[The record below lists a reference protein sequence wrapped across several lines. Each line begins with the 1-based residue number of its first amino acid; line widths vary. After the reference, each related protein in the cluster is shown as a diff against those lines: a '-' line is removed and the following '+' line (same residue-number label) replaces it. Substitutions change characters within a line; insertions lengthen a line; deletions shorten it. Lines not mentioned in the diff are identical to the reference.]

1 MSPRARGGAAARAWV
16 ADAAPVFAA
25 LADETR
31 LGIVAQLCAEG
42 PLSTARL
49 SASAGVSRQ
58 AVTKHLTALSDAGL
72 VESSRGRPRLWR
84 LEPARIDDARRSLDR
99 IAQQWDDALGRL
111 KAFVEK

>member
-1 MSPRARGGAAARAWV
+1 MSPPRASSAARAWV
-16 ADAAPVFAA
+16 ADAAPLFAA

-49 SASAGVSRQ
+49 SDSAGVTRQ
-58 AVTKHLTALSDAGL
+58 AVTKHLVLLEDAG
-72 VESSRGRPRLWR
+72 VIQGTRSRPRLWR
-84 LEPARIDDARRSLDR
+84 LEPGRIADARRSLDR
-99 IAQQWDDALGRL
+99 ISQQWDDALSRL

>member
-1 MSPRARGGAAARAWV
+1 MSRRASGAAARAWV

-49 SASAGVSRQ
+49 CASAGVTRQ
-58 AVTKHLTALSDAGL
+58 AVTKHLTLLAAAGL
-72 VESSRGRPRLWR
+72 VEGTRSRPRLWR
-84 LEPARIDDARRSLDR
+84 LEPQRIDDARRSLDR
-99 IAQQWDDALGRL
+99 IAQQWDDALARL

>member
-1 MSPRARGGAAARAWV
+1 MSPRPSTAARAWV
-16 ADAAPVFAA
+16 AAAAPVFAA

-49 SASAGVSRQ
+49 SDGAGVTRQ
-58 AVTKHLTALSDAGL
+58 AVTKHLVLLEEAGL
-72 VESSRGRPRLWR
+72 IRGSDERPRRWR
-84 LEPARIDDARRSLDR
+84 LEPDRVEDARRSLDR
-99 IAQQWDDALGRL
+99 ISQQWDDALARL